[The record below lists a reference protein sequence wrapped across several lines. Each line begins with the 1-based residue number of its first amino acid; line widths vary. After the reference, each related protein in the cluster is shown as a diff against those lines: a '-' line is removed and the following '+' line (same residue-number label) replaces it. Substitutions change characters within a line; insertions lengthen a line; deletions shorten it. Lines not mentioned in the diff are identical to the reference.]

1 MSVPPWLLHF
11 EANNPIRHFKSTI
24 AGSDDWSKL
33 EDGAFLVV
41 DSASFASYTTRS
53 YSPAASRLNPG
64 DFTGFLLAVDPDFDP
79 EEGIPRPDESP
90 GYNGQMRILGSLVWS
105 DLYSL
110 LAAQTSGLEDHWPLA
125 SEHPNMVYVGP
136 TVPWQRFIWQ
146 KHSEMRWNILRAV
159 IDHLKLNPGI
169 PVTTQPPQAQ
179 DTSTTTSPTAAT
191 STAVPAVPSVG
202 EVPPPQVKATSAITS
217 PTVAVS
223 TAAPVTPSVPSSTPA
238 AEQDPIS
245 DASMPSSTPP
255 AEEAPVND
263 PLRTVMLTE
272 FQRYLR
278 HRGHPR
284 RAAMVDELLRLQ
296 PGEEPDAGRL
306 RQLVDDENQRQEQ
319 RRRDGLSEDEETL
332 GEYRPDCPLQ

>member
-1 MSVPPWLLHF
+1 MSITPSLLHF

-24 AGSDDWSKL
+24 EGSNDWSKL

-41 DSASFASYTTRS
+41 DSASFASYTTKS
-53 YSPAASRLNPG
+53 YSPAAPRLNPG

-79 EEGIPRPDESP
+79 EEGITRPDESP
-90 GYNGQMRILGSLVWS
+90 GYSGQMRILGSLVWS

-110 LAAQTSGLEDHWPLA
+110 LASQTSDLEDHWPLA

-159 IDHLKLNPGI
+159 IDHVKLNPGI
-169 PVTTQPPQAQ
+169 PATQPPQAQ
-179 DTSTTTSPTAAT
+179 DTSETTSPIAAT
-191 STAVPAVPSVG
+191 STAVPPVPSVR
-202 EVPPPQVKATSAITS
+202 EIPPPQTQATSAITS
-217 PTVAVS
+217 PTVAVP
-223 TAAPVTPSVPSSTPA
+223 TVAPVTPSEPSSTSA
-238 AEQDPIS
+238 AEQDS
-245 DASMPSSTPP
+245 VNDTSMPSSTPP

-263 PLRTVMLTE
+263 PLRALMLTE

-296 PGEEPDAGRL
+296 PGEEPDEGRL

-319 RRRDGLSEDEETL
+319 RRRDGPGGDEETS

>member
-1 MSVPPWLLHF
+1 MKLTISS
-11 EANNPIRHFKSTI
+11 IRHFKTTI
-24 AGSDDWSKL
+24 EGSGDWSKL
-33 EDGAFLVV
+33 EEGAFLVV
-41 DSASFASYTTRS
+41 DSASFASYTTKS

-64 DFTGFLLAVDPDFDP
+64 DFTGFLLAIDPGFDP
-79 EEGIPRPDESP
+79 EEGSTRPDESP

-110 LAAQTSGLEDHWPLA
+110 LASQTSDLEDHWPLA

-159 IDHLKLNPGI
+159 IDHVKVNPGI
-169 PVTTQPPQAQ
+169 PVTQPPQTQ
-179 DTSTTTSPTAAT
+179 DTPGTTSPTAAT
-191 STAVPAVPSVG
+191 SKAVPPVPSVR
-202 EVPPPQVKATSAITS
+202 EIPPPQAEATSAITS
-217 PTVAVS
+217 PAVAVS
-223 TAAPVTPSVPSSTPA
+223 TAAPVTSSVPSSTPA

-245 DASMPSSTPP
+245 DASLPPSTPP
-255 AEEAPVND
+255 TEETPVND
-263 PLRTVMLTE
+263 PLRTFMLVE

-306 RQLVDDENQRQEQ
+306 RQLVDDENERQEQ
-319 RRRDGLSEDEETL
+319 RRLDGPGEDEEAS